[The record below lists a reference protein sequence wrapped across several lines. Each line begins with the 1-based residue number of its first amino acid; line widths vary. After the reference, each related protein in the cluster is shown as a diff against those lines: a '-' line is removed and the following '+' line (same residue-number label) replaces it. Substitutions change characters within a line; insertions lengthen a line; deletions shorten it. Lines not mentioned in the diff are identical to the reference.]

1 MRAVGVKILKDRLSE
16 YLRLAQGGETVLV
29 TDRDKVI
36 AEIRAPSA
44 PWSADLSDVRL
55 ADLVRR
61 GVLRPPLLGAGVG
74 PPARLPVMKS
84 DELMDEL
91 AQDRADR

>member
-36 AEIRAPSA
+36 AEIRAPSSS
-44 PWSADLSDVRL
+44 WGADLSDVRL
-55 ADLVRR
+55 AELVRR
-61 GVLRPPLLGAGVG
+61 GVLRPPLSGAGVG
-74 PPARLPVMKS
+74 PPPRSPVMKS
-84 DELMDEL
+84 DDLMEEL